1 MVKKY
6 TLVIVTLIA
15 ALLAYASTKPDTF
28 HVQRSA
34 SITAP
39 AEKIFSIIDNFSQWP
54 AWSPW
59 EKIDPAMKKTLS
71 GAANGTGAISEWDG
85 NSEVGTGRIEIT
97 ESSPASRITMKLDM
111 LKPFE
116 AHNIV
121 EFTLASN
128 GGATNVTWAMHG
140 HSPYVAKVMSLF
152 MDCDKMVGKQ
162 FEEGL
167 ENLKTIAEKA

>member
-1 MVKKY
+1 MLKRISIVVAVC
-6 TLVIVTLIA
+6 VIS
-15 ALLAYASTKPDTF
+15 LLAYAATKPDTF

-34 SITAP
+34 SINAP
-39 AEKIFSIIDNFSQWP
+39 PEKVFSIIDNFSQWP
-54 AWSPW
+54 SWSPW

-71 GAANGTGAISEWDG
+71 GTANGKGAVSEWDG

-97 ESSPASRITMKLDM
+97 ESTPSSKITMKLDM

-140 HSPYVAKVMSLF
+140 PSPYVAKVMSLF

-167 ENLKTIAEKA
+167 ANLKTIAEKV